1 MTRAPLRPPPQ
12 PSPLPG
18 EGVRPFP
25 WKQAMGFG
33 LGTLRLA
40 PDAFWRMTPRE
51 LAAAME
57 AVFGPGQPTL
67 DRTAF
72 AALRAR
78 FPDAAAS

>member
-1 MTRAPLRPPPQ
+1 MTRAPQRPQ
-12 PSPLPG
+12 PQQG

-25 WKQAMGFG
+25 WKDAMGFG

-40 PDAFWRMTPRE
+40 PEAFWRMTPRE

-57 AVFGPGQPTL
+57 AVLGSREAAL
-67 DRTAF
+67 DVASF

-78 FPDAAAS
+78 FPDAPAA

>member
-1 MTRAPLRPPPQ
+1 MTRAPKEPQ
-12 PSPLPG
+12 PSRFPG

-25 WKQAMGFG
+25 WKDAMGFG

-57 AVFGPGQPTL
+57 AVLGPREAAL
-67 DRTAF
+67 DAVSF

-78 FPDAAAS
+78 FPDAPAA